1 MRTSANE
8 PAGRESV
15 VARFPTTQLPA
26 PEIREMP
33 APPQS
38 WFKLIGPGIIAAG
51 VGLASGEFILY
62 PYIASQVGLVFVWA
76 ALVGLV
82 TQFFINMEIER
93 YTLATGETALT
104 GFSRFWR
111 HWGLVFALM
120 TFFANLWPG
129 WATSSATIATYL
141 WGGNANYIA
150 IGMLLVIGATLTL
163 APVVYT
169 VLERIEMVKVA
180 AVLLLLVV
188 GATVAVT
195 ASDWADTSQV
205 VTDARIPVS
214 ELGFAVLLGALAFAG
229 GGGGQNLVQSNWIR
243 DKRFGMGA
251 YVPRITS
258 PVTGEAEAAPS
269 TGYTFEMTPQN
280 LNRWRSWWKF
290 ANIEQLSTFVLIT
303 FLSIFFTSLLAYST
317 VFGAEGLP
325 DDIGFLEVEG
335 NALKDTVAP
344 WFGTFFWV
352 IGAFSLFAAALGI
365 VDYTCRL
372 VADVIKTSYARE
384 ANESKLYFGLVWAI
398 VIIGIIELLIGID
411 QPLVL
416 IVISACVGGLM
427 MFMYS
432 GLLIL
437 TNRNDPVGRA
447 ADPWVPARG
456 DGVVDRPVRDL
467 VGARDHPAVPRRD
480 GLSAARVGSLRGRVA
495 VVTGAS
501 RGVGRGIALGLG
513 EAGATVYVSGRTVDE
528 GTSAA
533 RLPGSVPTTAAE
545 VTKLGGVGIAAPC
558 DAGDD
563 RQLAALIDRVREEQ
577 GRLDVLVNSAWGGY
591 ERFTDGSEFNPG
603 PFWEQPLGLWDSMHR
618 IGVRAHYVTTALAA
632 PLMIASGG
640 GLVVSLSSFAGQVF
654 VPPVPYG
661 VAHAAID
668 RLARDMA
675 EDLRPHGWPR
685 CRCTPAW
692 C

>member
-1 MRTSANE
+1 MTTRANE
-8 PAGRESV
+8 PMSRDAV
-15 VARFPTTQLPA
+15 VDRFPTAQLPP
-26 PEIREMP
+26 PEVREMP

-51 VGLASGEFILY
+51 VGLASGEFILF

-76 ALVGLV
+76 ALVGVV

-120 TFFANLWPG
+120 AFFANLWPG

-150 IGMLLVIGATLTL
+150 IGILLVIGATLTL

-169 VLERIEMVKVA
+169 ALERIEMVKVA
-180 AVLLLLVV
+180 AVLLLLAV

-195 ASDWADTSQV
+195 ASDWGDTSEI
-205 VTDARIPVS
+205 VTDARVPVS
-214 ELGFAVLLGALAFAG
+214 ELGFALLLGALAFAG
-229 GGGGQNLVQSNWIR
+229 AGGGQNLVQSNWIR

-269 TGYTFEMTPQN
+269 TGYIFEPTPEN

-290 ANIEQLSTFVLIT
+290 ANIEQLATFVLIT
-303 FLSIFFTSLLAYST
+303 FLTIVFTSLLAYST
-317 VFGAEGLP
+317 VFGTAGLP
-325 DDIGFLEVEG
+325 DDIGFIEVEG

-365 VDYTCRL
+365 VDYTCRM

-398 VIIGIIELLIGID
+398 VLIGIVELLIGID

-416 IVISACVGGLM
+416 IVISACVGGVM

-437 TNRNDPVGRA
+437 TNRKILSGELRINGLRTA
-447 ADPWVPARG
+447 AMVWAIALFGTLSVL
-456 DGVVDRPVRDL
+456 VIIQQYRD
-467 VGARDHPAVPRRD
+467 
-480 GLSAARVGSLRGRVA
+480 
-495 VVTGAS
+495 VTG
-501 RGVGRGIALGLG
+501 
-513 EAGATVYVSGRTVDE
+513 
-528 GTSAA
+528 
-533 RLPGSVPTTAAE
+533 
-545 VTKLGGVGIAAPC
+545 
-558 DAGDD
+558 
-563 RQLAALIDRVREEQ
+563 
-577 GRLDVLVNSAWGGY
+577 
-591 ERFTDGSEFNPG
+591 
-603 PFWEQPLGLWDSMHR
+603 
-618 IGVRAHYVTTALAA
+618 
-632 PLMIASGG
+632 
-640 GLVVSLSSFAGQVF
+640 
-654 VPPVPYG
+654 
-661 VAHAAID
+661 
-668 RLARDMA
+668 
-675 EDLRPHGWPR
+675 
-685 CRCTPAW
+685 
-692 C
+692 